1 MQFNNTR
8 DLNTDI
14 MNIKKKL
21 LSILLLTI
29 AITGAG
35 WFALKKSSPKSEN
48 VAIRELGSTVPT
60 QWELSKILSGRDVLV
75 EEGVKLETINSI
87 QSSGGTTTLQALLA
101 DNIDV
106 CTESAWPPYIN
117 IIARGGKIKAL
128 LGIAVGTKDNEGGTQ
143 GVLVL
148 DDSPIHTIKDLAGKR
163 IAVNVLGAEADYVI
177 RLFLKKNGLSISQVE
192 LVAAPTEQHE
202 QLLRSRQVDAAY
214 ILRVFYDL
222 AVANGG
228 IRQIPGTTNFETK
241 GESVMS
247 ALSFRNDFIE
257 KHPDTVRKYLRAYDA
272 SRRIIYAEFKKNP
285 DRVKKAFADISVK
298 KGSNPLLAKYFRATL
313 WTPDYPFIADKD
325 VQWWLDRFI
334 EDGLLKPGQLKPSDI
349 YTNEFNPLYKKK

>member
-1 MQFNNTR
+1 MNNK
-8 DLNTDI
+8 
-14 MNIKKKL
+14 IK
-21 LSILLLTI
+21 ILLVVVIGLVI
-29 AITGAG
+29 AGAG
-35 WFALKKSSPKSEN
+35 WLTFGKFSSKSEN
-48 VAIRELGSTVPT
+48 VVIRELQSTTPT
-60 QWELSKILSGRDVLV
+60 QWELANKLTGRDVLV
-75 EEGVKLETINSI
+75 EEGVKLETVNSI

-128 LGIAVGTKDNEGGTQ
+128 LGIAVSTKDNEGGTQ

-148 DDSPIHTIKDLAGKR
+148 DDSSIHTIKDLVGKR

-192 LVAAPTEQHE
+192 LVAAPTEKHE

-214 ILRVFYDL
+214 ILRVYYDL
-222 AVANGG
+222 TVANGG
-228 IRQIPGTTNFETK
+228 VRQIPGTTNFETK

-247 ALSFRNDFIE
+247 ALGFRTDFIE
-257 KHPDTVRKYLRAYDA
+257 KHPDAVRKYLKAYDT
-272 SRRIIYAEFKKNP
+272 SRRIIYKEFQKDP
-285 DRVKKAFADISVK
+285 ERVRKAFADISVE

-349 YTNEFNPLYKKK
+349 YTNEFNSLYKKK

>member
-1 MQFNNTR
+1 MNNK
-8 DLNTDI
+8 
-14 MNIKKKL
+14 IK
-21 LSILLLTI
+21 ILLVVVIGLVI
-29 AITGAG
+29 AGAG
-35 WFALKKSSPKSEN
+35 WLTFGKFSSKSEN
-48 VAIRELGSTVPT
+48 VVIRELQSTTPT
-60 QWELSKILSGRDVLV
+60 QWELANKLTGRDVLV
-75 EEGVKLETINSI
+75 EEGVKLETVNSI

-106 CTESAWPPYIN
+106 CTESAWPPYI
-117 IIARGGKIKAL
+117 IARGGKIKAL
-128 LGIAVGTKDNEGGTQ
+128 LGIAVSTKDNEGGTQ

-148 DDSPIHTIKDLAGKR
+148 DDSSIHTIKDLVGKR

-192 LVAAPTEQHE
+192 LVAAPTEKHE

-214 ILRVFYDL
+214 ILRVYYDL
-222 AVANGG
+222 TVANGG
-228 IRQIPGTTNFETK
+228 VRQIPGTTNFETK

-247 ALSFRNDFIE
+247 ALGFRTDFIE
-257 KHPDTVRKYLRAYDA
+257 KHPDAVRKYLKAYDT
-272 SRRIIYAEFKKNP
+272 SRRIIYKEFQKDP
-285 DRVKKAFADISVK
+285 ERVRKAFADISVE

-349 YTNEFNPLYKKK
+349 YTNEFNSLYKKK